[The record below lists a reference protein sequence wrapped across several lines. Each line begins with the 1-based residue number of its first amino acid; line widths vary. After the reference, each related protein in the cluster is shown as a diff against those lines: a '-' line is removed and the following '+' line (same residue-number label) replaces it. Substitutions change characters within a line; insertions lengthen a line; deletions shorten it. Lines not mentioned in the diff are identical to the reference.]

1 MKMNKLH
8 PAKITFKIFV
18 FLMIAMLAFGNLGVT
33 PSMAGAP
40 KAPLLRPATDEVIPD
55 QYIVIYKR
63 NIVSAQ
69 ADMSIRA
76 SVEAN
81 GGQVEFVYTSALKG
95 FSAYLP
101 EAALNAVRSD
111 PNVAYV
117 EPDVIISLSPEEQGD
132 VQEAGDV
139 AAEDVNAQAVQ
150 TPVTWGLD
158 RIDQRNLPTTN
169 SYAYTERGV
178 DVHVYIIDTG
188 IRTTHTQ
195 FGGRAV
201 KNFDSIG
208 DGQAGNDCN
217 GHGTHV
223 AGTVG
228 GSTYGVAKLARLH
241 AIRVLNCFGS
251 GAYSGVI
258 AGVDWV
264 ANNHIKPAVANM
276 SLGGPAFTTLD
287 NAVNA
292 AVNKGVVMVVA
303 AGNEYATNAC
313 TKSPARASKAIT
325 VGSTD
330 SADFRSD
337 FSNVGSC
344 LDIFAPGSFITSAWY
359 TSNTA
364 TNTISGTSMAS
375 PHVAGVAALYLE
387 VQPNANPLQVS
398 YGIINSATIGIVS
411 DPRAGSPN
419 RLLFSRQVVTPKL
432 IAPSGNIS
440 DSTPTFQWK
449 YVFAASVYRFQ
460 VYEGSTLIYS
470 QTVNGSA
477 SCAGLVC
484 SSTPAT
490 VLPSGAYKWR
500 AQAKIDGVW
509 KSLSSFKTFNVVP

>member
-1 MKMNKLH
+1 MQKNKLH
-8 PAKITFKIFV
+8 PATHAFKIFV
-18 FLMIAMLAFGNLGVT
+18 FLMIAMLAFGNMGVSPT
-33 PSMAGAP
+33 LASTS
-40 KAPLLRPATDEVIPD
+40 KAPMLQPASDEVIPD

-63 NIVSAQ
+63 NIVTTQ
-69 ADMSIRA
+69 ADISIRA
-76 SVEAN
+76 AVEAN
-81 GGQVEFVYTSALKG
+81 GGQVQYMYTSAIKG
-95 FSAYLP
+95 FSAHLP
-101 EAALNAVRSD
+101 EAALNAVLSD

-117 EPDVIISLSPEEQGD
+117 EPDVMISLSPEEQGG
-132 VQEAGDV
+132 VQEAGDI

-150 TPVTWGLD
+150 TPATWGLD

-188 IRTTHTQ
+188 IRTTHNE

-228 GSTYGVAKLARLH
+228 GTTYGVAKLARLH
-241 AIRVLNCFGS
+241 AIRVLNCGGS
-251 GAYSGVI
+251 GSYSGVI

-276 SLGGPAFTTLD
+276 SLGGSAFTTLD
-287 NAVNA
+287 NAVNG

-303 AGNEYATNAC
+303 AGNDSSNAC
-313 TKSPARASKAIT
+313 NNSPARATKAIT
-325 VGSTD
+325 VGATDSTD
-330 SADFRSD
+330 TRSW
-337 FSNVGSC
+337 FSNYGSC
-344 LDIFAPGSFITSAWY
+344 LDIFAPGSSITSAWH
-359 TSNTA
+359 TSNSA
-364 TNTISGTSMAS
+364 TNTIDGTSMAS

-387 VQPNANPLQVS
+387 VQPNATPLQVT
-398 YGIINSATIGIVS
+398 YGIINSSTLNKVG
-411 DPRAGSPN
+411 DPVTGSPN

-432 IAPSGNIS
+432 MTPSGNVT
-440 DSTPTFQWK
+440 DTTPTFQWK
-449 YVFAASVYRFQ
+449 YVFAASVYRIQ
-460 VYEGSTLIYS
+460 VYEGATLIY
-470 QTVNGSA
+470 TVIFNGST

-484 SSTPAT
+484 SATPST

-509 KSLSSFKTFNVVP
+509 QSLSGFKTFNVVP